1 MKNLQYKLLKMQG
14 SIAAYARF
22 IIIAM
27 SVFGLFA
34 TIATSQTTGGAG
46 NPAGVGATSAI
57 CNIFNTVRNLIFLL
71 GITLVILGAAVYAA
85 ANIMPSQSK
94 GGFQGYGMGM
104 IIGGIIGVVI
114 AVAAPY
120 ILGLIVSANPG
131 GILTSTGSSG
141 VVSLCATTT

>member
-1 MKNLQYKLLKMQG
+1 MKNLQYRLLKMQG
-14 SIAAYARF
+14 EIAAYARF
-22 IIIAM
+22 IIIAI
-27 SVFGLFA
+27 SVLGLFA
-34 TIATSQTTGGAG
+34 TIAATQTTGTGTSAGAG
-46 NPAGVGATSAI
+46 AASAI

-120 ILGLIVSANPG
+120 ILNLIVSANPG
-131 GILTSTGSSG
+131 SILTSTGSSG
-141 VVSLCATTT
+141 VISLCSTTT